1 MEEKMVMPGK
11 LYTFNASSFSLDA
24 KVEEFLKARGAIS
37 LDFGS
42 YAYVNSDIMPVLLS
56 ELLERPAAGS
66 PDAAAVV
73 VGQLKAELTKF
84 AAERQRLMEESARM
98 ATQLK
103 ASSAEN
109 ASLKEQA
116 AASAKV
122 AEALRAENA
131 RLKVASVPPSAAQ
144 AQSQTSADPLLK
156 QSYERLVKEFQQLRS
171 QSIEAITSLKV
182 LEDENTN
189 LQEEIEMLR
198 AQAKNASAPKP

>member
-1 MEEKMVMPGK
+1 MGAKKAMPGK
-11 LYTFNASSFSLDA
+11 LYAFNASSFSLDA
-24 KVEEFLKARGAIS
+24 KVEEFLKARSAIS

-42 YAYVNSDIMPVLLS
+42 YAYVNSDLMPVLMS
-56 ELLERPAAGS
+56 ELLERPTAAGS
-66 PDAAAVV
+66 PDAAAV

-84 AAERQRLMEESARM
+84 AAERQRLMEESAKL
-98 ATQLK
+98 ASQLK
-103 ASSAEN
+103 ASGAEN

-131 RLKVASVPPSAAQ
+131 RLKVASAPSGPVQSPPPAA
-144 AQSQTSADPLLK
+144 ADPLLK
-156 QSYERLVKEFQQLRS
+156 QSYERLVREFQQLRS

>member
-1 MEEKMVMPGK
+1 MAMPGK

-42 YAYVNSDIMPVLLS
+42 YAYVNSDIMPVLLT

-66 PDAAAVV
+66 PDAAV

-84 AAERQRLMEESARM
+84 AAERQRLMEESARL
-98 ATQLK
+98 ASQLK
-103 ASSAEN
+103 TSGAEN
-109 ASLKEQA
+109 ASLKEQVA
-116 AASAKV
+116 NNAKA

-131 RLKVASVPPSAAQ
+131 RLKVASVPSGPAQASSSAA
-144 AQSQTSADPLLK
+144 DMMLK
-156 QSYERLVKEFQQLRS
+156 QSYERLVREFQQLRS

-198 AQAKNASAPKP
+198 AQAKNASAPKA

>member
-1 MEEKMVMPGK
+1 MAMPGK
-11 LYTFNASSFSLDA
+11 LYTFNASSFSLDS

-42 YAYVNSDIMPVLLS
+42 YAYVNSDIMPVLLA

-66 PDAAAVV
+66 PDAAV

-84 AAERQRLMEESARM
+84 AAERQRLMEESAKL
-98 ATQLK
+98 ASQLK
-103 ASSAEN
+103 ASGAEN
-109 ASLKEQA
+109 TTLKEQT

-122 AEALRAENA
+122 EEALRAENA
-131 RLKVASVPPSAAQ
+131 RLKAASAPSGPAPSQ
-144 AQSQTSADPLLK
+144 ASTDPLLK

-189 LQEEIEMLR
+189 LQEEIEILR
-198 AQAKNASAPKP
+198 AQAKNASAPKS